1 MKISPAIGPWIGWLI
16 ALLILAAA
24 CGYGDDGSDSGES
37 PAGVVADDDAPDDDA
52 GDDDSADDDTASDDD
67 AASDDDTWPPLPD
80 DDADDDADDDSSD
93 DDADDDSSDD
103 DTGDDDTWDDLPMPP
118 DDGRLYVAAG
128 RAIISPTLENHPNPW
143 YVGGSSIRIATGIH
157 DDLTASAL
165 VFAKGSEHA
174 VLVSV
179 DLVGFPSP
187 RTQVVKDALAVRGLA
202 PDHIFISATHTHEG
216 PDTLGI
222 WGPNALTSGRDET
235 YSQFLTDTITQLV
248 IDTWD
253 DLVPVSVQAGRAT
266 INEPGSNY
274 PGLIRDSRRP
284 ELPYPDV
291 AAARFVADDESTVA
305 TLVNWHNHPEVTMS
319 AMEFSADFPQWTRQR
334 METLFGGTSVY
345 LSGAVGGLGTPLDV
359 QVPAYDEAGT
369 RLTDGDGAPLWLKSQ
384 SWQKSWSLGYALAD
398 WAALAL
404 DGESV
409 QTNPT
414 LDVAATTIR
423 IPVRNP
429 LHMVAFLAGL
439 VDRPT
444 NLDRDHFW
452 ECGIVGCI
460 PEVIGRIRVGPVTIV
475 TAPGETFPETL
486 TGRDESS
493 FDYGPDWGV
502 FTFEAMTGYEEH
514 LDDTVPMHAGLC
526 NDELGY
532 IVPFADMHQLD
543 HPDFY
548 EESYCVGWE
557 VEGIYRDAVV
567 NGLL

>member
-1 MKISPAIGPWIGWLI
+1 MKPRIASGAHAWWPV
-16 ALLILAAA
+16 ALLILMAM
-24 CGYGDDGSDSGES
+24 CGCGGGADSDGSPG
-37 PAGVVADDDAPDDDA
+37 GLVADDDASDDDT
-52 GDDDSADDDTASDDD
+52 DDDSSDDD
-67 AASDDDTWPPLPD
+67 ATDDDGDDDTWPPLPD
-80 DDADDDADDDSSD
+80 DDADDDASD
-93 DDADDDSSDD
+93 DDATDDDTADDDSDD
-103 DTGDDDTWDDLPMPP
+103 DTSDDDTADDDTSDDLPMPP

-128 RAIISPTLENHPNPW
+128 RAIISPTLENHPSPW
-143 YVGGSSIRIATGIH
+143 YVGGSSIRIATGVH
-157 DDLTASAL
+157 DDLTASVL
-165 VFAKGSEHA
+165 VFAKGNEHA

-187 RTQVVKDALAVRGLA
+187 RTQVVKDALAVRGLE
-202 PDHIFISATHTHEG
+202 PDHIFISATHTHEA

-222 WGPNALTSGRDET
+222 WGPDWTTSGRDET
-235 YSQFLTDTITQLV
+235 YSQFLTNTITQLV

-253 DLVPVSVQAGRAT
+253 DLTPVSVQAGRAT

-284 ELPYPDV
+284 YLPYPDV
-291 AAARFVADDESTVA
+291 AAARFIADDDSTVA

-359 QVPAYDEAGT
+359 EVPAYDEAGT
-369 RLTDGDGAPLWLKSQ
+369 RLDDGGGNPVWLKGQ
-384 SWQKSWSLGYALAD
+384 SWQKSWSLGFALAD
-398 WAALAL
+398 WAELAL
-404 DGESV
+404 GGEPVDAS
-409 QTNPT
+409 PA
-414 LDVAATTIR
+414 LDVAAATIR

-429 LHMVAFLAGL
+429 LHIAAFLTGL
-439 VDRPT
+439 VDRPA

-460 PEVIGRIRVGPVTIV
+460 PEVIGRVRVGPLTIV

-486 TGRDESS
+486 MGRDESS
-493 FDYGPDWGV
+493 HDYGTDWGV

-514 LDDTVPMHAGLC
+514 LDDTIPMHAGLC

-532 IVPFADMHQLD
+532 IVPFADMHELD
-543 HPDFY
+543 HPDF
-548 EESYCVGWE
+548 
-557 VEGIYRDAVV
+557 
-567 NGLL
+567 